1 MAFLFWKYEKSN
13 YICTKQKTNS
23 NIYSKQNNNTIKS
36 KFSHTLK

>member
-1 MAFLFWKYEKSN
+1 MAFLFWKYGKSN
-13 YICTKQKTNS
+13 YIFINQKTNS

>member
-1 MAFLFWKYEKSN
+1 MAILFWKYKKCN
-13 YICTKQKTNS
+13 YIGIKQKTNS